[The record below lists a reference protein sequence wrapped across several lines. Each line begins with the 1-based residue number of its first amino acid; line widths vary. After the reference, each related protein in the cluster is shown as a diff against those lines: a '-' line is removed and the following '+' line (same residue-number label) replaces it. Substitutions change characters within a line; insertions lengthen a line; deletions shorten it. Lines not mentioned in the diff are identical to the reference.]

1 MTDLMWSGRQMAS
14 TAAPRIILALCAS
27 LGLASCGGG
36 GWRPFGNGPDSGDRA
51 ASQAYALEQRQAETG
66 ITDSI
71 WDLFGNRADPGVSLN
86 VNRYIWTAALEVLDF
101 LPIEQV
107 DPFSG
112 VITTGF
118 GTPPGGGRPYR
129 ATIAVTDAALDARSL
144 NVALVTRNGP
154 ASAETVRAVENA
166 ILTRARQIRVRERG
180 M

>member
-1 MTDLMWSGRQMAS
+1 M
-14 TAAPRIILALCAS
+14 LA
-27 LGLASCGGG
+27 LGLAVALSGCGG
-36 GWRPFGNGPDSGDRA
+36 RSLFGGDRGSDREA
-51 ASQAYALEQRQAETG
+51 ARTYALEQRQADTG
-66 ITDSI
+66 STESI
-71 WDLFGNRADPGVSLN
+71 WDLFVNREDPSTVLT

-101 LPIEQV
+101 LPVEQV

-144 NVALVTRNGP
+144 NVALMTRNGP

-166 ILTRARQIRVRERG
+166 ILTRARQIRIRELG
-180 M
+180 L

>member
-1 MTDLMWSGRQMAS
+1 MSNL
-14 TAAPRIILALCAS
+14 
-27 LGLASCGGG
+27 
-36 GWRPFGNGPDSGDRA
+36 FG
-51 ASQAYALEQRQAETG
+51 
-66 ITDSI
+66 
-71 WDLFGNRADPGVSLN
+71 GNRADDQAAANAYTREQRAIDTGSTDSVWDLFSGRQDPATVLT

-101 LPIEQV
+101 LPVETV

-144 NVALVTRNGP
+144 NIALMTRGGP

-166 ILTRARQIRVRERG
+166 ILTRARQIRIRELDL
-180 M
+180 

>member
-1 MTDLMWSGRQMAS
+1 MAARPA
-14 TAAPRIILALCAS
+14 TAALVALCAILILS
-27 LGLASCGGG
+27 GCGG
-36 GWRPFGNGPDSGDRA
+36 RMGNMLRGSSGD
-51 ASQAYALEQRQAETG
+51 QATAQNEALQQRVEETG
-66 ITDSI
+66 TTSSI
-71 WDLFGNRADPGVSLN
+71 WDLMTNRQDPSTVLS

-101 LPIEQV
+101 LPIETV

-144 NVALVTRNGP
+144 NVALMTRSGA

-166 ILTRARQIRVRERG
+166 ILTRARQIRIRELG
-180 M
+180 L

>member
-1 MTDLMWSGRQMAS
+1 MTAKPALVLIAALSLTLVLSG
-14 TAAPRIILALCAS
+14 
-27 LGLASCGGG
+27 CGGRMG
-36 GWRPFGNGPDSGDRA
+36 NLFGGPDQGDRDA
-51 ASQAYALEQRQAETG
+51 ATAYALEQRQADSG
-66 ITDSI
+66 STDSI
-71 WDLFGNRADPGVSLN
+71 WDLFANRGDSATVLN
-86 VNRYIWTAALEVLDF
+86 VNRYIWTASLEVLDF
-101 LPIEQV
+101 LPVETV

-144 NVALVTRNGP
+144 NIALVTRNGP

-166 ILTRARQIRVRERG
+166 ILTRARQIRIRELG